1 MGKLYPEKRDIN
13 LAMREQPKHS
23 PVKIAVGTLVVVL
36 ALLAVGKLAV
46 WNVLDQ
52 VNAAQAA
59 ADQAESDLAQLR
71 QRTEK
76 YPEVQEEYQN
86 YTLASSTMTGAV
98 DPMDCLDLIKS
109 HLVDRSQVESY
120 AVADGLITVQMSGVT
135 LREVSAIY
143 ADLMASDLVENVQVY
158 TAATKE
164 DSGER
169 VIAAM
174 TIQLKTETTDTTTE
188 GEGAPQA

>member
-23 PVKIAVGTLVVVL
+23 PVKIAVGTLLVVL
-36 ALLAVGKLAV
+36 ALLAVGKLAM

-169 VIAAM
+169 VTAAM
-174 TIQLKTETTDTTTE
+174 TIQLAAESDTTNE

>member
-36 ALLAVGKLAV
+36 ALLAVGKAAV

-169 VIAAM
+169 VTAAM
-174 TIQLKTETTDTTTE
+174 TIQLAAETTDTTTE